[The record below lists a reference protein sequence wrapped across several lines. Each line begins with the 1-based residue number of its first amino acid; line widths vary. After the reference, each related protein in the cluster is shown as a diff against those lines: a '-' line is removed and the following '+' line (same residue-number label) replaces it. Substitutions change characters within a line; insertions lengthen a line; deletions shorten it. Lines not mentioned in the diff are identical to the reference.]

1 MDRVRIYQKSEC
13 VIFRKTTEKWG
24 GLSNMAKDYPIC
36 VNGVDIQSSEIL
48 YQSLSFTHCPDIQR
62 KILNERNPMY
72 AKRLARKYILH
83 TRDNWDVNRISI
95 MKWCIAVKL
104 CQNWEKFSKI
114 LFLTYPNYIVEY
126 SEKDLFWGASY
137 DQSDKNLLIGENI
150 LGRILMQMREIAREK
165 GKSAFETIFPLPLE
179 NFSLLGEPIRIVSPL
194 TNNIT
199 QQGSFNF

>member
-1 MDRVRIYQKSEC
+1 MNRIRIYKKSEC
-13 VIFRKTTEKWG
+13 VVFRKTTEKWG
-24 GLSNMAKDYPIC
+24 GLSNMAKDYPIY
-36 VNGVDIQSSEIL
+36 VNELSIQSSEIL
-48 YQSLSFTHCPDIQR
+48 YQSLRFTHYPDIQR
-62 KILNERNPMY
+62 EILNEKNPMY

-83 TRDNWDVNRISI
+83 TRDNWNVNRISI

-104 CQNWEKFSKI
+104 CQNWEKFSKL

-179 NFSLLGEPIRIVSPL
+179 NFSLLGEPIRTVSPL

>member
-1 MDRVRIYQKSEC
+1 MGS
-13 VIFRKTTEKWG
+13 
-24 GLSNMAKDYPIC
+24 
-36 VNGVDIQSSEIL
+36 
-48 YQSLSFTHCPDIQR
+48 
-62 KILNERNPMY
+62 
-72 AKRLARKYILH
+72 
-83 TRDNWDVNRISI
+83 
-95 MKWCIAVKL
+95 
-104 CQNWEKFSKI
+104 
-114 LFLTYPNYIVEY
+114 
-126 SEKDLFWGASY
+126 SY